1 MIRTR
6 FRPFAAAASVAALSA
21 LLTGCAPATL
31 IPANR
36 LTPQRDRI
44 SDEAIARDL
53 AIFDTYDRRLSAAAP
68 NPSGAQRYVATRA
81 AEYVRIAREAY
92 ERNDRT
98 TFVDDAL
105 QWAASDIEMLE
116 RGAVST
122 TPDAPPSGAFARGAN
137 EALWARTDELRRQ
150 AATLGASG
158 DVARAEAQ
166 LLRAAHVFLTGP
178 ACIDESPLL
187 AAARFLDVAGKST
200 ITPPPANVPPAAI
213 PETPPPTR
221 PAEPEPP
228 RTPTR
233 RSDCAAPDE
242 LRGVPSI
249 VHFALDKHY
258 LAPETKVVLD
268 AMVEKLAPYTGV
280 RVVLSGHTDVRA
292 PDDYNQ
298 ALSERRVNAVRDYL
312 LQKGIAAS
320 RLDIQAFGE
329 KRTLTS
335 GAARMDHARNRRVA
349 ITYVLCDGSPLGP
362 VEQLNDIQLEAAKRK
377 AAYKEK
383 D

>member
-6 FRPFAAAASVAALSA
+6 FRPFAAAASVATLSA
-21 LLTGCAPATL
+21 LLAGCAPAAL

-44 SDEAIARDL
+44 TDEAIARDL

-116 RGAVST
+116 RGAVPT
-122 TPDAPPSGAFARGAN
+122 TPAAPPSGAFARGAN

-150 AATLGASG
+150 AGTMGAPG

-187 AAARFLDVAGKST
+187 AAARYLDVAGKST
-200 ITPPPANVPPAAI
+200 TPPPGMVTPPAAT
-213 PETPPPTR
+213 PEPPPTR
-221 PAEPEPP
+221 PTEPEAP
-228 RTPTR
+228 RTPPR

-268 AMVEKLAPYTGV
+268 AMVEKLGPYTGV

-335 GAARMDHARNRRVA
+335 GGARMDHARNRRVA

-362 VEQLNDIQLEAAKRK
+362 IEQLNDIQLEAAKRK